1 MTHEVGCERDRS
13 RRDAGVRD
21 ARVAQAGLDRSGRR
35 NHRRTVLSAASSRR
49 SARWRRPSA
58 SSPASELDLVR
69 QRCAHRGAG
78 RDLLDRAL
86 QLGALEEMV
95 GHVGRQLAVERLLDE
110 PAGPLFLEHRGE
122 RGLDLRRGERGPG
135 DTLDHAVLGERAA
148 RARRS
153 GARRAARRP
162 STASWERTRSPA
174 RSPLRGEPARG
185 PVGQQRPRRDPGRER
200 QQAHADDGSA
210 DADHGH
216 PERDVACLR
225 AGEGRRLRWGHALS
239 GHS

>member
-1 MTHEVGCERDRS
+1 MPAYGTRAWR
-13 RRDAGVRD
+13 
-21 ARVAQAGLDRSGRR
+21 QAGLDRSGRR

-49 SARWRRPSA
+49 SARRRTPSA
-58 SSPASELDLVR
+58 SSAGERGRLVR
-69 QRCAHRGAG
+69 QRGAHRGAG

-135 DTLDHAVLGERAA
+135 DTLDHAVLGERA
-148 RARRS
+148 RELVDLGRGEQLVPRDREL
-153 GARRAARRP
+153 GAHAH
-162 STASWERTRSPA
+162 PA
-174 RSPLRGEPARG
+174 RSPFRGEPARR
-185 PVGQQRPRRDPGRER
+185 PVGEQRPRRDPGRER

-210 DADHGH
+210 NADHGH